1 MVQFLLQTAR
11 FYHLDSNKPPVKENK
26 RESYM
31 YMYLTRVIILEY
43 IFILVKFVI
52 SSQMHDAGKTEL
64 TLHCVVIYICL
75 IGLDGQF

>member
-1 MVQFLLQTAR
+1 
-11 FYHLDSNKPPVKENK
+11 
-26 RESYM
+26 M
-31 YMYLTRVIILEY
+31 YMYLTKVITLEY
-43 IFILVKFVI
+43 IFILVNFVI